1 LGVEFRSLKSQN
13 FIFVSHIQTPPWY
26 REGRIIMSVVQ
37 KKAQG
42 RRRLLSSVGDPLPMD
57 FPSRKIRVDSR
68 NDEGVVFLNYFR
80 ILLKNGI
87 KVDLTARAL
96 DVLWVL
102 VKARGEVV
110 TKDEL
115 IEQVWA
121 GSLKSTIFRLRSR
134 RSEGRSSKT
143 VV

>member
-1 LGVEFRSLKSQN
+1 
-13 FIFVSHIQTPPWY
+13 
-26 REGRIIMSVVQ
+26 
-37 KKAQG
+37 
-42 RRRLLSSVGDPLPMD
+42 MD